1 MVLLRYLTT
10 GRSPKM
16 YTTSRGRACSA
27 QTSAVCAREPWT
39 YSVSLLEGSFRLA
52 LVFEFEQRF
61 LGIVKLEK
69 INHLTWS
76 RSACAPSLISVE
88 LGTDPFITQSLQSRL
103 MQKRRA
109 IVRMD
114 EDVFDVWQRHS
125 SSGDETAEVQL
136 PALPS
141 G

>member
-1 MVLLRYLTT
+1 MH
-10 GRSPKM
+10 
-16 YTTSRGRACSA
+16 
-27 QTSAVCAREPWT
+27 
-39 YSVSLLEGSFRLA
+39 SVSLLAGGCFRPT

-76 RSACAPSLISVE
+76 RSACAPSVISVE
-88 LGTDPFITQSLQSRL
+88 LGTDPFITQSLQPRL

-114 EDVFDVWQRHS
+114 EDVFYVWQRNS
-125 SSGDETAEVQL
+125 SSGDQTAEVQL

-141 G
+141 R

>member
-1 MVLLRYLTT
+1 MH
-10 GRSPKM
+10 SD
-16 YTTSRGRACSA
+16 
-27 QTSAVCAREPWT
+27 
-39 YSVSLLEGSFRLA
+39 SLLAGMSSRLT
-52 LVFEFEQRF
+52 VVCEFEQRF

-88 LGTDPFITQSLQSRL
+88 LGTDPFITQSLQPRL

-114 EDVFDVWQRHS
+114 EDVCDVWQRDS
-125 SSGDETAEVQL
+125 TSRDETAEVQVA
-136 PALPS
+136 ALTS
-141 G
+141 R